1 MKTSAKR
8 SPENTRGKILQAA
21 FDEFYKNGF
30 QGGSI
35 NRIVHGAGT
44 TKGALFHHFRGKNDL
59 GYSVVREVIDPH
71 FKQQWSDPLANST
84 DPIADLKRIFRQCA
98 KREIADGGLVHGCPL
113 NNLAQEMS
121 PLDEKLRR
129 SLEKIYFA
137 WRETMAAAFAR
148 GIKAG
153 KVRKDVSPRKV
164 AAFIVAAQA
173 GMAGTAKNAQD
184 KELLLQ
190 TGQALFDYL
199 DSLKP

>member
-1 MKTSAKR
+1 MKTTATR
-8 SPENTRGKILQAA
+8 SPENTRGKILEAA

-35 NRIVHGAGT
+35 NRIVHRAGA

-59 GYSVVREVIDPH
+59 GYSVVREIIHPRL
-71 FKQQWSDPLANST
+71 KQQWSDPLANSS
-84 DPIADLKRIFRQCA
+84 DPITDLKRIFRQCA
-98 KREIADGGLVHGCPL
+98 KREIANGGLVNGCPL

-121 PLDEKLRR
+121 PLDEKFRK
-129 SLEKIYFA
+129 SLEQIYVA
-137 WRETMAAAFAR
+137 WRETVAAAFAR

-184 KELLLQ
+184 EALLLQ

>member
-1 MKTSAKR
+1 MKATATR
-8 SPENTRGKILQAA
+8 APENTRGKILRAA

-30 QGGSI
+30 QGGSL
-35 NRIVHGAGT
+35 NRIVDEART
-44 TKGALFHHFRGKNDL
+44 TKGALFHHFKGKKDL
-59 GYSVVREVIDPH
+59 GYAVVREVVHPH

-84 DPIADLKRIFRQCA
+84 DPITDLKRIFRECA
-98 KREIADGGLVHGCPL
+98 KREIANGGLVHGCPL

-121 PLDEKLRR
+121 PLDEKFRQ
-129 SLEKIYFA
+129 SLEKIYVA
-137 WRETMAAAFAR
+137 WRESVAAAFVR

-153 KVRKDVSPRKV
+153 KVRKGVSPRKV

-173 GMAGTAKNAQD
+173 GMAGTAKNAQNQA
-184 KELLLQ
+184 LLLQ

>member
-1 MKTSAKR
+1 MKATATR

-44 TKGALFHHFRGKNDL
+44 TKGALFHHFKGKNDL
-59 GYSVVREVIDPH
+59 GYAVVRELIHPNLRAR
-71 FKQQWSDPLANST
+71 WADPLAHST
-84 DPIADLKRIFRQCA
+84 DPITDLKRVFRQCL
-98 KREIADGGLVHGCPL
+98 KEEIDNDQLLHGCPL

-121 PLDEKLRR
+121 PLDEKFRK
-129 SLEKIYFA
+129 SLEQIYVG
-137 WRETMAAAFAR
+137 WRQCLEAAFVR

-153 KVRKDVSPRKV
+153 KVRKGVSPRKV

-173 GMAGTAKNAQD
+173 GMIGTAKNAQD
-184 KELLLQ
+184 EALLAQ
-190 TGQALFDYL
+190 TSQALFDYL

>member
-1 MKTSAKR
+1 MKTTATR
-8 SPENTRGKILQAA
+8 SPENTRGKILEAA

-35 NRIVHGAGT
+35 NRIVHRAGA

-59 GYSVVREVIDPH
+59 GYSVVREVIHPH
-71 FKQQWSDPLANST
+71 LKQQWSDPLANSS
-84 DPIADLKRIFRQCA
+84 DPITDLKRIFRQCA
-98 KREIADGGLVHGCPL
+98 KREIANGGLVNGCPL

-121 PLDEKLRR
+121 PLDEKFRK
-129 SLEKIYFA
+129 SLEQIYVA
-137 WRETMAAAFAR
+137 WRETVAAAFAR

-184 KELLLQ
+184 EALLLQ

>member
-1 MKTSAKR
+1 MKAIATRA
-8 SPENTRGKILQAA
+8 PENTRGKILQAA
-21 FDEFYKNGF
+21 FHEFYKNGF

-35 NRIVHGAGT
+35 NHIVADAGT
-44 TKGALFHHFRGKNDL
+44 TKGALFHHFKGKKDL
-59 GYSVVREVIDPH
+59 GYAVVREVIHPH
-71 FKQQWSDPLANST
+71 FEQQWSDPLAHST
-84 DPIADLKRIFRQCA
+84 DPITDLKRIFRQCA
-98 KREIADGGLVHGCPL
+98 KRAIANGGLVHGCPV

-121 PLDEKLRR
+121 PLDVKFRK
-129 SLEKIYFA
+129 SLEKIYVA
-137 WRETMAAAFAR
+137 WRETVAAAFAR

-164 AAFIVAAQA
+164 AALIVAAQA

-184 KELLLQ
+184 EALLLQ